1 VTEPASALFRVEETF
16 AIHSRR
22 LFVLV
27 GEIVEGTVRTG
38 MLVQVSLNG
47 AVFVTAPV
55 SGVEFVDG
63 PGRRSRIGLTV
74 RYEDDDDL
82 AFWRGLNIGGG
93 MICPVTEPGG
103 PSSPAAE
110 PPRRDKPKPWWKP
123 W

>member
-38 MLVQVSLNG
+38 MLVHVSLNG
-47 AVFVTAPV
+47 SVFVTAPV
-55 SGVEFVDG
+55 HGVEFVDG

-93 MICPVTEPGG
+93 MLCPVTEPER
-103 PSSPAAE
+103 PPPAAE
-110 PPRRDKPKPWWKP
+110 PPRPAPRRKPWWKL